1 MGHLRQR
8 TKGSWEICI
17 YEGYLKGKS
26 VRYHE
31 TVKGTKERAA
41 KRMRELEYGLDHGV
55 SIPSGDITIEAYL
68 KGWLEGYVKVKCS
81 QRTYD
86 GYESIIKLHLIPAL
100 GHLQLRKLQPEMIE
114 AYYGKACERLS
125 ARTVQH
131 HHRLLSEALKHAVR
145 KGHLGRNPCSLA
157 SAPSPRKRIMR
168 TLTPAEV
175 EIMLTHAAN
184 NQFYPVYYTAV
195 STGLRQAELLG
206 LRWRDVDLD
215 GLSIS
220 VSQVLYKRGGVCIFK
235 EPKTKGS
242 SRRVDMTLK
251 LALFLKQYKV
261 QREVLYL
268 ERGKILGLDDLVF
281 ANDRGKPLDPCTIT
295 HNFARIVGRAG
306 LGKVRFHD
314 LRHTFASIML
324 MKGAPAKVISECLG
338 HASVA
343 FTMDVYSHLL
353 QGMQRDAMSLLDEAL
368 PPAVSPTNERQ
379 GTTAQL

>member
-8 TKGSWEICI
+8 TKGSWQITI
-17 YEGYLKGKS
+17 YQGYLKGKP

-31 TVKGTKERAA
+31 TVKGTKEKAV
-41 KRMRELEYGLDHGV
+41 KRMRELEYGLDHG
-55 SIPSGDITIEAYL
+55 IPTPSGEITVESYL
-68 KGWLEGYVKVKCS
+68 ISWLEGYVKVKCS
-81 QRTYD
+81 LRTYD
-86 GYESIIKLHLIPAL
+86 GYRSIIENHLIPNL
-100 GHLQLRKLQPEMIE
+100 GHLLLRKLQPETIE
-114 AYYGKACERLS
+114 AFYGKACEKLS

-145 KGHLGRNPCSLA
+145 KGHLSRNPCDLA
-157 SAPSPRKRIMR
+157 QAPSPRKRTMR
-168 TLTPAEV
+168 TLTVAEV
-175 EIMLTHAAN
+175 ETMLTQAAN
-184 NQFYPVYYTAV
+184 NQFYPVYYAAV

-215 GLSIS
+215 GLSLS
-220 VSQVLYKRGGVCIFK
+220 VSQVLYKRGGICVFK

-242 SRRVDMTLK
+242 SRRVDMTPK

-261 QREVLYL
+261 QCEVLHL
-268 ERGKILGLDDLVF
+268 ERGRILGLDDLVF
-281 ANDRGKPLDPCTIT
+281 ASDKGKPLDPCTVT
-295 HNFARIVGRAG
+295 HNFDRIVRRAG

-353 QGMQRDAMSLLDEAL
+353 QGMQRDAMNLLDEVL
-368 PPAVSPTNERQ
+368 PPAVSTTNERQ
-379 GTTAQL
+379 NREAHD

>member
-1 MGHLRQR
+1 MTL
-8 TKGSWEICI
+8 E
-17 YEGYLKGKS
+17 S
-26 VRYHE
+26 VSPAR
-31 TVKGTKERAA
+31 
-41 KRMRELEYGLDHGV
+41 RMRELEYGLDHGV
-55 SIPSGDITIEAYL
+55 SIPSGDITVETYL
-68 KGWLEGYVKVKCS
+68 KDWLEGYVKVKCS

-86 GYESIIKLHLIPAL
+86 GYGSIIRRHLIPAL
-100 GHLQLRKLQPEMIE
+100 GHLQLRRLQPEMVE
-114 AYYGKACERLS
+114 AYYGRACERLS

-131 HHRLLSEALKHAVR
+131 HHRILSEALKHAVK

-157 SAPSPRKRIMR
+157 SAPSPRKRVMR

-175 EIMLTHAAN
+175 ETMLTQAAG
-184 NQFYPVYYTAV
+184 NQFYPVFYTAV

-220 VSQVLYKRGGVCIFK
+220 VSQVLYKRGGVCTFK

-242 SRRVDMTLK
+242 SRRVDMTPK
-251 LALFLKQYKV
+251 LALFLKQYKA
-261 QREVLYL
+261 QHEVLYL
-268 ERGKILGLDDLVF
+268 ERDRILGLDDLVF
-281 ANDRGKPLDPCTIT
+281 ANDKGKPLDPCTVT
-295 HNFARIVGRAG
+295 HNFARIVRRAG

-353 QGMQRDAMSLLDEAL
+353 QEMQRDAMSLLDEVL
-368 PPAVSPTNERQ
+368 PPGASEALN
-379 GTTAQL
+379 